1 MVVRS
6 TPMDE
11 RALRKARYL
20 QQEDVTW
27 QCSARLA
34 PTWLF
39 DEEDEPPH
47 RPYAVVVLEVESGTG
62 RAADIPSRV
71 ESQQELGDLL
81 LNALL
86 KGMSRPLPSGA
97 SRYRPR
103 RIEVDNEEMQHLI
116 SPVLEKLD
124 IEVVYQPCLPMVEE
138 WHDAM
143 ARILNKEDDAPRL
156 VDIPDVDEELLE
168 AFYTATAEYYRRAP
182 WRRVPSNFPF
192 EITASFED
200 APRYAAVM
208 GFVDPTERG
217 LALYDN
223 LEQLIHIYL
232 QEATS
237 TLDDA
242 VAMTY
247 GPAYYP
253 APIDLHAIEK
263 QGWPIADQE
272 AYPFFFRAGGQ
283 ETAIPPTLADV
294 KVMTAAL
301 RCLPDFIEAYFPDG
315 PRLLLHEKTFALE
328 APLDGETLTIRAEVP
343 FGDED
348 EEEEEAP
355 RVSLLNRYN
364 LEPWIQSWYWDEA
377 SHEYAFYLGQL
388 LFDFLTSPEIQRFSD
403 ATVEKHFRNAHFIGY
418 IITRKKAGK
427 EFNMVTLLHTPIY
440 IGEFRQQVS
449 SAKSAEASYRAT
461 WNKFQNF
468 VRRILLDYLE
478 EEWGELFPTNSK

>member
-1 MVVRS
+1 
-6 TPMDE
+6 MDE

-39 DEEDEPPH
+39 DAEDEPPH
-47 RPYAVVVLEVESGTG
+47 RPHALVVLEVESGTG

-86 KGMSRPLPSGA
+86 KAMSRPLPSGA
-97 SRYRPR
+97 SRHRPR
-103 RIEVDNEEMQHLI
+103 RIEVDDEEMQRLI

-124 IEVVYQPCLPMVEE
+124 IQMVYQPCLPMVEE
-138 WHDAM
+138 WYDAM
-143 ARILNKEDDAPRL
+143 AELLNKEDDAPRL

-168 AFYTATAEYYRRAP
+168 AFYTACAEYYRRAP
-182 WRRVPSNFPF
+182 WGRVPSTFPF
-192 EITASFED
+192 EITTSLED
-200 APRYAAVM
+200 GPRYATVM
-208 GFVDPTERG
+208 GSVDPTERG
-217 LALYDN
+217 LALYDD
-223 LEQLIHIYL
+223 LEQLVHIYL
-232 QEATS
+232 EETAS
-237 TLDDA
+237 TLFDA
-242 VAMTY
+242 IAMTF

-253 APIDLHAIEK
+253 AFIDLYAIEK

-283 ETAIPPTLADV
+283 ETAMPPTLADV

-315 PRLLLHEKTFALE
+315 PRSSLHEKTFILA

-343 FGDED
+343 FDDEDD
-348 EEEEEAP
+348 EEETP
-355 RVSLLNRYN
+355 TVSVLTRHN

-388 LFDFLTSPEIQRFSD
+388 LFDFLISPEIQRFSD

-418 IITRKKAGK
+418 ILTHKKAGK
-427 EFNMVTLLHTPIY
+427 EFSLSTLLHTPIY
-440 IGEFRQQVS
+440 IGEFRKQVS

-461 WNKFQNF
+461 WNKFRDF
-468 VRRILLDYLE
+468 VRQIFMDYLRK
-478 EEWGELFPTNSK
+478 EWGEFYPTDLE